1 MEKSNA
7 LRRHTVID
15 ASVLLAPL
23 QSALEPELPQV
34 LGEVLGMEL
43 ELAAAAA
50 YPNADQS

>member
-7 LRRHTVID
+7 SRRHTVID

-23 QSALEPELPQV
+23 QSALEPELPLV
-34 LGEVLGMEL
+34 LGEGEVLGLEPEL
-43 ELAAAAA
+43 AAA

>member
-7 LRRHTVID
+7 SRRHKVIG

-34 LGEVLGMEL
+34 GEGEVLGL
-43 ELAAAAA
+43 EQESACL
-50 YPNADQS
+50 NADQS